1 MNLSGNSK
9 FFKYNP
15 TTSQGSSDNYDFYY
29 VTYPVDIDD
38 YRLKMF
44 RNDVYDYYDVR
55 RIMNNGDYEYNFV
68 QSPAAANQI
77 MRNTLNFSVIDVYG
91 FNEVLGNR
99 YAQVLPDRIS
109 RIIRNNMTS
118 RTTKRDRRTGTII
131 NTYFDKNRV
140 DKDDLVY

>member
-15 TTSQGSSDNYDFYY
+15 TMKQDSGDSYDFYY
-29 VTYPVDIDD
+29 VTYPVDIDE

-44 RNDVYDYYDVR
+44 RSDVYGYFDVQ
-55 RIMNNGDYEYNFV
+55 RIMNRGEYEYNIV
-68 QSPAAANQI
+68 QSPAAANQV

-91 FNEVLGNR
+91 FNDVLGNR

-109 RIIRNNMTS
+109 RIIRRSMNG
-118 RTTKRDRRTGTII
+118 RTAKRDRRTGTII

-140 DKDDLVY
+140 SKDDLVY